1 MNNSIQTLFGIIILF
16 LITSGNQTEKVNG
29 NGKLDPVD
37 FVNPYIGNISHL
49 LVPTFPTIHL
59 PNSMLRVIPGRG
71 DYTSDKL
78 NGLPIVTTS
87 HRGSSA
93 FTISPVSGNDIELFP
108 IYKYSYDQE
117 KVTPCSWDV
126 YLDEANIDVSYGV
139 SHQSGIYSIKFDN
152 SGARYLLINNRG
164 GKIKTDKG
172 IVSGYQIVSNE
183 VTQNITKVYLYLET
197 EQNAIKSGV
206 LTDGIIS
213 QVREDEGRNK
223 CIALQFSNDTKQI
236 RIRYGISFISEAQAK
251 ANLYREIADYDKDKV
266 IKKGCEIWNKVL
278 SKTLVEGGSND
289 DKTVFYTSVYRTY
302 ERPVCISE
310 DGQYYSAFDGTV
322 HNDGGTPF
330 YTDDWIWDTYR
341 AAHPLRCLTEKE
353 LELNIIKSYIR
364 MAEQMDEFW
373 MPTFP
378 EITGD
383 SRRMNSNHGVA
394 TVLDAYTKGLTG
406 FDLEKAYKACK
417 GAINEKTLAPWSG
430 MKAGELDKFYREHGY
445 FPALHD
451 GEEETVPE
459 VHSFESRQPV
469 AVTLGTVYD
478 EWCLSQIARLV
489 GNEKDYSYFL
499 NRSFNYRKLYNAET
513 GFFHPKDNKGKF
525 IMPFD
530 YKFSGGMGARKFY
543 GENNAWTYRWD
554 VPHSVADLIVL
565 MGGREEF
572 VSNLDATFNEPL
584 GRSKY
589 AFYAQLPD
597 QTGNVGQFSMAN
609 EPSLHIPYLYNYAG
623 QPWKTQKRIRKLLQE
638 WFRNDLMGVPGD
650 EDGGGMSAFVAFSKM
665 GFYPVTPGSASY
677 NIGSPIF
684 EKSII
689 DLGEG
694 KTFTIKALNVSA
706 ENKYIQSATLNG
718 VKWNKP
724 WFYHREIHN
733 GGELILNMGPKAN
746 KEWGAHVDAAP
757 PSAIW
762 SESK

>member
-1 MNNSIQTLFGIIILF
+1 
-16 LITSGNQTEKVNG
+16 
-29 NGKLDPVD
+29 
-37 FVNPYIGNISHL
+37 
-49 LVPTFPTIHL
+49 
-59 PNSMLRVIPGRG
+59 MLRVIPGRRE
-71 DYTSDKL
+71 YTSDKL
-78 NGLPIVTTS
+78 NGLPVVTTS

-93 FTISPVSGNDIELFP
+93 FNISPVSGREKELLPVFD
-108 IYKYSYDQE
+108 YSYDQE
-117 KVTPCSWDV
+117 KVTPYSWDV
-126 YLDEANIDVSYGV
+126 CLDEENIEVSFGV
-139 SHQSGIYSIKFDN
+139 SHQSGIYTIKFDDSN
-152 SGARYLLINNRG
+152 AKYILINNRN
-164 GKIKTDKG
+164 GKIKTKNG
-172 IVSGYQIVSNE
+172 VVTGYQIVSNE
-183 VTQNITKVYLYLET
+183 VTENVTKVYLYLESEQKPIESGLLGLGEISPET
-197 EQNAIKSGV
+197 EGEGVNKSVVLKFSPEIK
-206 LTDGIIS
+206 
-213 QVREDEGRNK
+213 QVNV
-223 CIALQFSNDTKQI
+223 
-236 RIRYGISFISEAQAK
+236 RYGISFISEDQARK
-251 ANLYREIADYDKDKV
+251 NLYREIADYDKDKV
-266 IKKGCEIWNKVL
+266 VNKGREIWNKVL
-278 SKTLVEGGSND
+278 GKTLVEGGSID

-310 DGQYYSAFDGTV
+310 DGKYYSAFDGTV
-322 HNDGGTPF
+322 HDDEGVPF

-341 AAHPLRCLTEKE
+341 ATHPLRCLTEKE
-353 LELNIIKSYIR
+353 LELNIINSFIE

-406 FDLEKAYKACK
+406 FDLEKAYRACK
-417 GAINEKTLAPWSG
+417 GAITEKTLAPWSG
-430 MKAGELDKFYREHGY
+430 MKAGELDKFYKNYGY

-459 VHSFESRQPV
+459 VHHFESRQPV

-478 EWCLSQIARLV
+478 EWCLSQIAKLL
-489 GNEKDYSYFL
+489 GKEDDHKYFL
-499 NRSFNYRKLYNAET
+499 NRSFNYRKLFNAET
-513 GFFHPKDNKGKF
+513 GFFHPKDNKGEF

-554 VPHSVADLIVL
+554 VPHSVADLIDL
-565 MGGREEF
+565 MGGRKEF
-572 VSNLDATFNEPL
+572 IHKLDATFNEPL

-623 QPWKTQKRIRKLLQE
+623 QPWKTQKRIRKLLHE

-684 EKSII
+684 EKSTI
-689 DLGEG
+689 DLGDG
-694 KTFTIKALNVSA
+694 KTFTIIAQQVSD

-724 WFYHREIHN
+724 WFSHSEIHE
-733 GGELILNMGPKAN
+733 GGELIVKMGPKAN
-746 KEWGAHVDAAP
+746 KEWGSNINDAP
-757 PSAIW
+757 PSAIHIDNN
-762 SESK
+762 